1 MRVLKKVTGKTET
14 EKSLIGKALGG
25 LLVLAV
31 VGCSPTVRLE
41 APKEPIQINMNV
53 KIEQEVRVRVER
65 DLEDEFAANPALFG
79 VPAAAVPNSMK
90 KGKR

>member
-1 MRVLKKVTGKTET
+1 MKIERRAGVGGWLMALMLLAL
-14 EKSLIGKALGG
+14 SSPIGA
-25 LLVLAV
+25 
-31 VGCSPTVRLE
+31 CSPTVRLE

-79 VPAAAVPNSMK
+79 VPAATLSPPAKTPSA
-90 KGKR
+90 KGRK